1 MKGMY
6 GKGIIQGQKVI
17 LLKPLTYMNLSGDAV
32 QAYVHYYKIN
42 PEEELIVI
50 YDDTDLSVGQVRVRK
65 AGRPGSHNGM
75 KDVTAKLGT
84 EKFIRIRV
92 GIGKRPDRMNLVDYV
107 MSPFPKEERVLID
120 EALKKAA
127 DAVEMILKEG
137 VNAAMNTFNKKEIK
151 NEGSDTGTEGVGG
164 L

>member
-1 MKGMY
+1 M
-6 GKGIIQGQKVI
+6 
-17 LLKPLTYMNLSGDAV
+17 
-32 QAYVHYYKIN
+32 
-42 PEEELIVI
+42 
-50 YDDTDLSVGQVRVRK
+50 GQVRVRK

-92 GIGKRPDRMNLVDYV
+92 GIGKRPDRMDLVDYV